1 MKVLEKRIL
10 RGPNIHSPRPCFL
23 AVLDLEDLDDRPSN
37 SFPGFVEN
45 LCALLPGLHDHRCSL
60 GRRGGFVERLHEGTY
75 PAHITEHVLIELQN
89 MAGIDVGYGKARKV
103 PNRPRQY
110 TIVCSYKIEKVV
122 VEALPVAIK
131 IVEGLARGEKVDIQ
145 EDLDNLRYWAE
156 RHSLG
161 PSTKAIVEAAERRGI
176 PTFRI
181 TEDASLFQLGWGKY
195 QKRIQATMTSNT
207 SHIAVGIASD
217 KELTKALL
225 AEAGLPVPKGE
236 VVRSADAAV
245 AAARRLRGAVAL
257 KPFDGNQG
265 KGVSLNLVDPE
276 QIRSAYNLA
285 ATYRRAVLVE
295 QFIEGQD
302 YRVLVV
308 GDQVIA
314 VARRLP
320 AHVYGDGQHTVR
332 ELVAQENYN
341 PLRGE
346 GHLKPMTKIKLDE
359 GARQVLERQ
368 GLDFDSVPEA
378 GQLVV
383 LKENANLSTGGSAE
397 DITEQIHP
405 QNVDSCV
412 QAARKIGLDVAGI
425 DVVCHDIAV
434 PLREQRGAII
444 EVNAAPGIRMHQH
457 PSKGQAHDVGA
468 AIVRSLFPSGA
479 PSRVPIISVTGT
491 NGKTTT
497 TLLIGHVIQNTGH
510 VTGVTTTEGIYID
523 GRLRESGDCTGYWS
537 ARTVLTSPV
546 VEAAVLETARGGMF
560 KRGLAFDKC
569 DVGVVLNIHDDHLGQ
584 HGAETLEDLARVK
597 RLVVETAAK
606 ACVLN
611 AEDPLVVA
619 MAEHKPEGCETVYF
633 SLDPASPV
641 IEKHLDAGGRAVY
654 LRRNM
659 IMLAEGDH
667 RIPLLE
673 VERIPFTLKGRA
685 RFNVQNSLAAVAA
698 LWVSGYAH
706 AQIVAGLNT
715 FTSSVDQNPGR
726 LNLFRVRDFHVLLDY
741 AHNAES
747 YRLIIET
754 AKQLNQ
760 KRLVGV
766 ITAPGDRYD
775 EKLKE
780 IGRICGQGFD
790 HLIFRQMTDLRGRPL
805 GEAPELM
812 RQGALETGI
821 DPARV
826 ELILD
831 EPAAI
836 RHAIEMGREGDLII
850 IGCSDTADMI
860 ADVVKHAEI
869 LIPTVE

>member
-23 AVLDLEDLDDRPSN
+23 AVLDLEDLDDRPST
-37 SFPGFVEN
+37 SFPGFTEK

-60 GRRGGFVERLHEGTY
+60 GRRGGFVERLKEGTY

-89 MAGIDVGYGKARKV
+89 MVGIDVGYGKARQV
-103 PNRPRQY
+103 PNRPRQF

-122 VEALPVAIK
+122 TEALPVAIK
-131 IVEGLARGEKVDIQ
+131 IVEGLARGEDVDIA
-145 EDLDNLRYWAE
+145 EDLQNLRYWAD
-156 RHSLG
+156 RQSLG

-176 PTFRI
+176 PAFRI

-236 VVRSADAAV
+236 VVRSADAAM
-245 AAARRLRGAVAL
+245 AAARRLRGPVAL

-265 KGVSLNLVDPE
+265 KGVSLNLTDPE
-276 QIRSAYNLA
+276 QIRAAYDLA
-285 ATYRRAVLVE
+285 AGYRRSVLVE

-308 GDQVIA
+308 GDEVIA

-320 AHVYGDGQHTVR
+320 AHVYGDGTHTVR
-332 ELVAQENYN
+332 ELVATENEH
-341 PLRGE
+341 PMRGE

-368 GLDFDSVPEA
+368 GLTFDDVPPA

-397 DITEQIHP
+397 DVTDQIHP
-405 QNVDSCV
+405 RNADACV
-412 QAARKIGLDVAGI
+412 VAARKIGLDVAGI
-425 DVVCHDIAV
+425 DVVCRDIAV
-434 PLREQRGAII
+434 PFAQQRGAII

-479 PSRVPIISVTGT
+479 PSRVPVIAVTGT

-510 VTGVTTTEGIYID
+510 VAGITTTEGIYID
-523 GRLRESGDCTGYWS
+523 GRLAESGDCTGYWS

-560 KRGLAFDKC
+560 KRGLAFDRC
-569 DVGVVLNIHDDHLGQ
+569 DVGVVMNIHDDHLGQ
-584 HGAETLEDLARVK
+584 HGAETLADLARVK

-611 AEDPLVVA
+611 AEDPLVAA
-619 MAEHKPEGCETVYF
+619 MAEHKPEGCEVVYF
-633 SLDPASPV
+633 SLDPSCPV
-641 IEKHLDAGGRAVY
+641 VEKHLDAGGRAVY

-659 IMLAEGDH
+659 IMLAQGDH

-673 VERIPFTLKGRA
+673 VERIPFTLRGRA

-698 LWVSGYAH
+698 LWVQGYTQ
-706 AQIVAGLNT
+706 AQIIAGLTT
-715 FTSSVDQNPGR
+715 FTSSMEQNPGR
-726 LNLFRVRDFHVLLDY
+726 MNLFRIRDFHVLLDY

-747 YRLIIET
+747 YRMIIET
-754 AKQLNQ
+754 GRKLNH

-766 ITAPGDRYD
+766 VTAPGDRYD
-775 EKLKE
+775 DKLKE
-780 IGRICGQGFD
+780 IGRICGAGFD
-790 HLIFRQMTDLRGRPL
+790 HLVIRQMTDLRGRPL
-805 GEAPELM
+805 GEAPRLM
-812 RQGALETGI
+812 YEGAMESGI
-821 DPARV
+821 DPGRV
-826 ELILD
+826 EVIND

-860 ADVVKHAEI
+860 ADVAKHAEI
-869 LIPTVE
+869 LIPTAD

>member
-23 AVLDLEDLDDRPSN
+23 AVLDLEELDDRPSN
-37 SFPGFVEN
+37 SFPGFVDN

-122 VEALPVAIK
+122 LEALPVAIK

-320 AHVYGDGQHTVR
+320 AHVYGDGQHSVR

-378 GQLVV
+378 GQMVV

-397 DITEQIHP
+397 DVTEQIHP
-405 QNVDSCV
+405 QNVDACV

-457 PSKGQAHDVGA
+457 PSKGQPHDVGA
-468 AIVRSLFPSGA
+468 AIVRSLFPPGS

-633 SLDPASPV
+633 SLDPACPV
-641 IEKHLDAGGRAVY
+641 IEKHLDGGGRAVY

-790 HLIFRQMTDLRGRPL
+790 HLIVRQMTDLRGRPL

-812 RQGALETGI
+812 RQGALDAGM

-831 EPAAI
+831 EPTAI